1 MNYCCGRTLSCA
13 RLPCVLRTPKDKSAG
28 RNKTEASQPV
38 TLRDLA
44 NHLGLS
50 PATVSLVINRSPSAV
65 SIPHDTQERV
75 LAAAQAL
82 HYKPNIFARSLR
94 KQRSFT
100 IGVLVPEVSEGY
112 AATVLSGIEDH
123 LLQEGYFY
131 FVVSHRHRSDLID
144 EYPRLLMSRAVE
156 GLIAVDTPL
165 ERGLPLPTVAISGHQ
180 HVKGI
185 TNIVLNHRRAVAMAI
200 EHLHGL
206 GHRRI
211 AFIKGQQFSSDTAA
225 RWSAICAAATK
236 LGVKVSPKLTAQ
248 LEGDSPSPE
257 PGYFAT
263 QKLLAGAQPF
273 TALFCFNDISALGA
287 IRALREAG
295 LRVPQ
300 DVSVVGFDDIQAAAF
315 QNPGLTTVRQ
325 PLRKMGVIAAQTVLN
340 RIQSGSTVSHADQIN
355 VEAEL
360 IVRGSTGIPRKTS

>member
-1 MNYCCGRTLSCA
+1 MPRTD
-13 RLPCVLRTPKDKSAG
+13 KDKGARQRNGSA
-28 RNKTEASQPV
+28 QPV

-50 PATVSLVINRSPSAV
+50 PATVSLVINRSPSAD
-65 SIPHDTQERV
+65 SIPHATQERV
-75 LAAAQAL
+75 LAAARSL
-82 HYKPNIFARSLR
+82 NYKPNIFARSLR

-100 IGVLVPEVSEGY
+100 IGVIVPEVSEGY

-131 FVVSHRHRSDLID
+131 FVVSHRHRRDLID
-144 EYPRLLMSRAVE
+144 EYPRLLISRAVE
-156 GLIAVDTPL
+156 GLVAVDTPVDRAL
-165 ERGLPLPTVAISGHQ
+165 ALPTVAISGHH
-180 HVKGI
+180 HVDGV
-185 TNIVLNHRRAVAMAI
+185 TNIVLNHRRAVAMAL

-225 RWSAICAAATK
+225 RWSAIVAAASR
-236 LGVKVSPKLTAQ
+236 LQLPVSPKLTVQ
-248 LEGDSPSPE
+248 LEGDSPTPE
-257 PGYFAT
+257 PGYMAT
-263 QKLLAGAQPF
+263 QKLLARAQPF
-273 TALFCFNDISALGA
+273 TALFCFNDMSALGA

-295 LRVPQ
+295 LHVPQ

-325 PLRKMGVIAAQTVLN
+325 PLRKMGMIAAETVLN
-340 RIQSGSTVSHADQIN
+340 RIQLGGRHADQIT

-360 IVRGSTGIPRKTS
+360 IVRGSTDVPRNF

>member
-1 MNYCCGRTLSCA
+1 MA
-13 RLPCVLRTPKDKSAG
+13 D
-28 RNKTEASQPV
+28 
-38 TLRDLA
+38 
-44 NHLGLS
+44 HLGLS
-50 PATVSLVINRSPSAV
+50 PATVSVVMNGAPSAAA
-65 SIPHDTQERV
+65 IPARTQERI
-75 LAAAQAL
+75 LAAAREL
-82 HYKPNIFARSLR
+82 NYTPNIFARSLR

-100 IGVLVPEVSEGY
+100 IGVIVPEVSEGY

-131 FVVSHRHRSDLID
+131 FVVSHRHRTDLIE

-156 GLIAVDTPL
+156 GLVAVDTPMKH
-165 ERGLPLPTVAISGHQ
+165 GFPLPTVAVSGHQ
-180 HVKGI
+180 HVPGV
-185 TNIVLNHRRAVAMAI
+185 TNIVLNHRRAVAMAM

-211 AFIKGQQFSSDTAA
+211 AFIKGQQFSSDTGARWTAITAAAA
-225 RWSAICAAATK
+225 R
-236 LGVKVSPKLTAQ
+236 LGITVSSLLTAQ
-248 LEGDSPSPE
+248 LEGDSPTPE

-287 IRALREAG
+287 IRALRETG

-325 PLRKMGVIAAQTVLN
+325 PLRKMGKIAAETVLN
-340 RIQSGSTVSHADQIN
+340 RIQFGKTATHADQIT

-360 IVRGSTGIPRKTS
+360 IVRASTDVPRNIA

>member
-1 MNYCCGRTLSCA
+1 M
-13 RLPCVLRTPKDKSAG
+13 PRTPKD
-28 RNKTEASQPV
+28 NKDGHKPPRASQPV

-44 NHLGLS
+44 NHLKLS

-65 SIPHDTQERV
+65 SIPHNTQERV
-75 LAAAQAL
+75 LAAARAL

-100 IGVLVPEVSEGY
+100 IGVIVPEVSEGY

-131 FVVSHRHRSDLID
+131 FVVSHRHRGDLID

-156 GLIAVDTPL
+156 GLVAVDTPMAHA
-165 ERGLPLPTVAISGHQ
+165 LPLPTVAVSGHQ
-180 HVKGI
+180 HIDGI
-185 TNIVLNHRRAVAMAI
+185 TNIVLNHRRAVAMAL

-225 RWSAICAAATK
+225 RWNAISAAAGR
-236 LGVKVSPKLTAQ
+236 LGIEISSKLTTQ
-248 LEGDSPSPE
+248 LEGDSPTPE

-263 QKLLAGAQPF
+263 QRLLAGGQAF

-325 PLRKMGVIAAQTVLN
+325 PLRKMGKTAAETVLN
-340 RIQSGSTVSHADQIN
+340 RIQLGSAVGHADQIT

-360 IVRGSTGIPRKTS
+360 IVRGSTDVPRKM

>member
-1 MNYCCGRTLSCA
+1 MNGA
-13 RLPCVLRTPKDKSAG
+13 
-28 RNKTEASQPV
+28 
-38 TLRDLA
+38 
-44 NHLGLS
+44 
-50 PATVSLVINRSPSAV
+50 PSAAA
-65 SIPHDTQERV
+65 IPARTQERI
-75 LAAAQAL
+75 LAAAREL
-82 HYKPNIFARSLR
+82 NYTPNIFARSLR

-100 IGVLVPEVSEGY
+100 IGVIVPEVSEGY

-131 FVVSHRHRSDLID
+131 FVVSHRHRTDLIE

-156 GLIAVDTPL
+156 GLVAVDTPMKH
-165 ERGLPLPTVAISGHQ
+165 GFPLPTVAVSGHQ
-180 HVKGI
+180 HVPGV
-185 TNIVLNHRRAVAMAI
+185 TNIVLNHRRAVAMAM

-211 AFIKGQQFSSDTAA
+211 AFIKGQQFSSDTGARWTAITAAAA
-225 RWSAICAAATK
+225 R
-236 LGVKVSPKLTAQ
+236 LGITVSSLLTAQ
-248 LEGDSPSPE
+248 LEGDSPTPE

-287 IRALREAG
+287 IRALRETG

-325 PLRKMGVIAAQTVLN
+325 PLRKMGKIAAETVLN
-340 RIQSGSTVSHADQIN
+340 RIQFGKTATHADQIT

-360 IVRGSTGIPRKTS
+360 IVRASTDVPRNIA